1 MVVSEFQK
9 LPFIESTL
17 TYYPD
22 RWLNL
27 LTHSQLPPLTDPHK
41 TIVVTGVGVVSPY
54 GIGLD
59 CLQVGMLSGKCC
71 LEPTKGAVY
80 PGFEGAIAQ
89 VRELPPLGEH
99 SNPQYSRTDQLA
111 VMATQDAMASSG
123 SDRSAFVDGGIV
135 MASTL
140 GGLTEIDTGIAR
152 DPAAWYRGRGG
163 LLRAAS
169 YPFAHVADAMGEHF
183 GIRGPRC
190 AISVACASGA
200 MAIALA
206 ANMLLDGA
214 VPIVL
219 AGGCDPLC
227 PFTLSGFN
235 SLRALDPNPCSPFDQ
250 NRKGL
255 NLGEGSAVLVLETLA
270 GATAR
275 NANVLAVL
283 RGWAMTNDAFHPT
296 APQKEGSGL
305 ADCIR
310 LSMEMAE
317 VSGDEIGYVNAHGTG
332 TPLNDSA
339 EAQSYE
345 TAFRGRNLPIPV
357 SSTKSYFG
365 HCLGAAG
372 ALEAAITIMAIRA
385 GALLPTLRL
394 INPIETPGVDWL
406 RGEVKRQPLP
416 LAMSASSGFG
426 GSNTVLIFESRPS

>member
-1 MVVSEFQK
+1 
-9 LPFIESTL
+9 
-17 TYYPD
+17 
-22 RWLNL
+22 
-27 LTHSQLPPLTDPHK
+27 LTDIDK

-59 CLQVGMLSGKCC
+59 FLQSGMLSGKCC
-71 LEPTKGAVY
+71 LEPTKDVY
-80 PGFEGAIAQ
+80 PGFEGVTAQ
-89 VRELPPLGEH
+89 VRELALRPED
-99 SNPQYSRTDQLA
+99 SSSRYSRSDQLA
-111 VMATQDAMASSG
+111 MVAAQDAVANSG
-123 SDRSAFVDGGIV
+123 CDGSTLREGGVV
-135 MASTL
+135 MASTV
-140 GGLTEIDTGIAR
+140 GGLTGFDTGIAQ
-152 DPAAWYRGRGG
+152 DPAAWYRRPGG

-169 YPFAHVADAMGEHF
+169 YPVAHVADAVGERF

-214 VPIVL
+214 APMIL
-219 AGGCDPLC
+219 AGGSDPLC

-235 SLRALDPNPCSPFDQ
+235 SLRALDPSPCTPFDQ

-255 NLGEGSAVLVLETLA
+255 NLGEGSAVLILETLA
-270 GATAR
+270 GATGR
-275 NANVLAVL
+275 NARILAVL
-283 RGWAMTNDAFHPT
+283 RGWAMTNDAFHTT
-296 APQKEGSGL
+296 APEKQGSGL
-305 ADCIR
+305 ADCMR
-310 LSMEMAE
+310 LSMEMAQ

-339 EAQSYE
+339 ETSAYE
-345 TAFRGRNLPIPV
+345 TAFRGRKQPIPV

-394 INPIETPGVDWL
+394 NDPIVSDSVDWL

-416 LAMSASSGFG
+416 LAMSVSSGFG
-426 GSNTVLIFESRPS
+426 GSNTVLVFGSGGS

>member
-1 MVVSEFQK
+1 
-9 LPFIESTL
+9 
-17 TYYPD
+17 
-22 RWLNL
+22 
-27 LTHSQLPPLTDPHK
+27 
-41 TIVVTGVGVVSPY
+41 
-54 GIGLD
+54 
-59 CLQVGMLSGKCC
+59 
-71 LEPTKGAVY
+71 
-80 PGFEGAIAQ
+80 
-89 VRELPPLGEH
+89 
-99 SNPQYSRTDQLA
+99 
-111 VMATQDAMASSG
+111 
-123 SDRSAFVDGGIV
+123 
-135 MASTL
+135 
-140 GGLTEIDTGIAR
+140 LTEIDTRIAK
-152 DPAAWYRGRGG
+152 DPAAWFRRPGG
-163 LLRAAS
+163 LSRGAS
-169 YPFAHVADAMGEHF
+169 FPVAHVADAVGEHF

-206 ANMLLDGA
+206 GNMLLDGA
-214 VPIVL
+214 APIIL
-219 AGGCDPLC
+219 AGGSDPLC

-270 GATAR
+270 GAIAR

-283 RGWAMTNDAFHPT
+283 RGWAMTNDAFHTT

-317 VSGDEIGYVNAHGTG
+317 VSGDEIEYVNAHGTG
-332 TPLNDSA
+332 TPLNDVA
-339 EAQSYE
+339 EANAYE
-345 TAFRGRNLPIPV
+345 TAFRGRHHPIPV

-372 ALEAAITIMAIRA
+372 ALEAAVTIVAMRS

-394 INPIETPGVDWL
+394 TDPIESRGVDWL

-416 LAMSASSGFG
+416 LAMSVSSGFG
-426 GSNTVLIFESRPS
+426 GSNTVLIFGSGRS

>member
-1 MVVSEFQK
+1 
-9 LPFIESTL
+9 
-17 TYYPD
+17 
-22 RWLNL
+22 
-27 LTHSQLPPLTDPHK
+27 LTDIQK

-71 LEPTKGAVY
+71 LEPTKDVY
-80 PGFEGAIAQ
+80 PGFEGTIAPVQ
-89 VRELPPLGEH
+89 ESVLPAED
-99 SNPQYSRTDQLA
+99 SSSAYSRTDQLA
-111 VMATQDAMASSG
+111 VAAARDAMANSG
-123 SDRSAFVDGGIV
+123 YDRSSYRESGVL
-135 MASTL
+135 MANTV
-140 GGLTEIDTGIAR
+140 GGLTEIDTGIAQ
-152 DPAAWYRGRGG
+152 DPAAWYRRPGG
-163 LLRAAS
+163 LLRGAS
-169 YPFAHVADAMGEHF
+169 YPFAHVADAVGERF

-206 ANMLLDGA
+206 ANMLLDEA
-214 VPIVL
+214 APIML
-219 AGGCDPLC
+219 AGGSDPLC

-250 NRKGL
+250 NRNGV

-275 NANVLAVL
+275 HANVLAVL
-283 RGWAMTNDAFHPT
+283 RGWAMTNDAFHTT
-296 APQKEGSGL
+296 APQKQGSGL

-332 TPLNDSA
+332 TPLNDIA
-339 EAQSYE
+339 EANAYE
-345 TAFRGRNLPIPV
+345 AAFRGRNHPIPV

-372 ALEAAITIMAIRA
+372 ALEAAVTIMAVRS

-394 INPIETPGVDWL
+394 THPIESPGVNWL
-406 RGEVKRQPLP
+406 RGKVERRPLP
-416 LAMSASSGFG
+416 LAMSVSSGFG
-426 GSNTVLIFESRPS
+426 GSNTVLIFGSGRS

>member
-1 MVVSEFQK
+1 VIEF
-9 LPFIESTL
+9 LD
-17 TYYPD
+17 YC
-22 RWLNL
+22 R
-27 LTHSQLPPLTDPHK
+27 LPPLTDPHK
-41 TIVVTGVGVVSPY
+41 TIVVTGIGVVSPY

-59 CLQVGMLSGKCC
+59 CVQAGMLSGKCC
-71 LEPTKGAVY
+71 LKPTKDLY
-80 PGFEGAIAQ
+80 PGFEGTAAQ
-89 VRELPPLGEH
+89 VRELAPLAED
-99 SNPQYSRTDQLA
+99 SSSRYSRTDQLA
-111 VMATQDAMASSG
+111 VMAAQDAIANSG
-123 SDRSAFVDGGIV
+123 YDRATIGESGIV

-140 GGLTEIDTGIAR
+140 GGLTEIDTGIAK
-152 DPAAWYRGRGG
+152 DPAAWFRRPGG

-169 YPFAHVADAMGEHF
+169 YPFAHVADAVGEHCE
-183 GIRGPRC
+183 IRGPRC

-214 VPIVL
+214 APMILV
-219 AGGCDPLC
+219 GGSDPLC

-235 SLRALDPNPCSPFDQ
+235 SLHALDPNPCSPFDQ

-255 NLGEGSAVLVLETLA
+255 NLGEGSAILVLETLA
-270 GATAR
+270 DVTAR
-275 NANVLAVL
+275 NAKVLAVL
-283 RGWAMTNDAFHPT
+283 RGWAMNNDAFHTT
-296 APQKEGSGL
+296 APHQQGIGL

-317 VSGDEIGYVNAHGTG
+317 VSGDDIGYVNAHGTG
-332 TPLNDSA
+332 TPLNDIA
-339 EAQSYE
+339 EANAYE
-345 TAFRGRNLPIPV
+345 NAFRGRKHPIPV

-372 ALEAAITIMAIRA
+372 ALEAAITIMAVRS

-394 INPIETPGVDWL
+394 ADPIESPGVEWL

-426 GSNTVLIFESRPS
+426 GSNTVLIFGSGRS

>member
-1 MVVSEFQK
+1 M
-9 LPFIESTL
+9 
-17 TYYPD
+17 PD
-22 RWLNL
+22 
-27 LTHSQLPPLTDPHK
+27 THK
-41 TIVVTGVGVVSPY
+41 TIVITGIGVVSPY

-59 CLQVGMLSGKCC
+59 TLQSGMLSGKCR
-71 LEPTKGAVY
+71 LEHTKDLY
-80 PGFEGAIAQ
+80 PGFEGTTAQ
-89 VRELPPLGEH
+89 VGELPPLAENL
-99 SNPQYSRTDQLA
+99 SSRYSRTDQLA
-111 VMATQDAMASSG
+111 VIATQDALANSSC
-123 SDRSAFVDGGIV
+123 DRSIFRESGLV
-135 MASTL
+135 MASTV
-140 GGLTEIDTGIAR
+140 GGLTEIDAGIAK
-152 DPAAWYRGRGG
+152 DPAAWYRRPGG

-169 YPFAHVADAMGEHF
+169 YPFTHVADAVGEHF
-183 GIRGPRC
+183 AILGPRC

-214 VPIVL
+214 APMIL
-219 AGGCDPLC
+219 AGGSDPLC
-227 PFTLSGFN
+227 AFTLSGFN
-235 SLRALDPNPCSPFDQ
+235 SLQALDPNPCSPFDK

-255 NLGEGSAVLVLETLA
+255 NLGEGAAVFILETLA
-270 GATAR
+270 GASAR
-275 NANVLAVL
+275 NAKVLAVL

-332 TPLNDSA
+332 TPLNDIA
-339 EAQSYE
+339 EAHAYE
-345 TAFRGRNLPIPV
+345 IAFRGRKRPIPV

-372 ALEAAITIMAIRA
+372 ALEGAVTIMAMRS

-394 INPIETPGVDWL
+394 NDPIESPCVDWL
-406 RGEVKRQPLP
+406 RGKVKRQALP

-426 GSNTVLIFESRPS
+426 GSNTVLVFESGAS

>member
-1 MVVSEFQK
+1 MQA
-9 LPFIESTL
+9 
-17 TYYPD
+17 
-22 RWLNL
+22 
-27 LTHSQLPPLTDPHK
+27 
-41 TIVVTGVGVVSPY
+41 
-54 GIGLD
+54 
-59 CLQVGMLSGKCC
+59 GMLSGKCC
-71 LEPTKGAVY
+71 LAPTKDLY
-80 PGFEGAIAQ
+80 PGFEGATAQ
-89 VRELPPLGEH
+89 VRDSTLLREE
-99 SNPQYSRTDQLA
+99 SSSRYSRTDRLA
-111 VMATQDAMASSG
+111 MMAAQDAMANSGCDSS
-123 SDRSAFVDGGIV
+123 SFRDSGIV
-135 MASTL
+135 MASTV
-140 GGLTEIDTGIAR
+140 GGLTEIDTGIAK
-152 DPAAWYRGRGG
+152 DPAAFYRRAGG

-169 YPFAHVADAMGEHF
+169 YPVAHVADAVGEHF

-214 VPIVL
+214 AAMIL
-219 AGGCDPLC
+219 AGGSDPLC

-235 SLRALDPNPCSPFDQ
+235 SLQALDPNPCSPFDQ

-275 NANVLAVL
+275 NAKVLAVL

-305 ADCIR
+305 ADCIQ

-339 EAQSYE
+339 EANAYE
-345 TAFRGRNLPIPV
+345 TAFRGRAHPIPV

-372 ALEAAITIMAIRA
+372 ALEAAVTIMAVRS

-394 INPIETPGVDWL
+394 TDPIDSPGVEWL
-406 RGEVKRQPLP
+406 RGEVKRQSLP
-416 LAMSASSGFG
+416 LAMSVSSGFG
-426 GSNTVLIFESRPS
+426 GGNAALIFGSGIS

>member
-1 MVVSEFQK
+1 
-9 LPFIESTL
+9 
-17 TYYPD
+17 
-22 RWLNL
+22 
-27 LTHSQLPPLTDPHK
+27 LTDIHK

-59 CLQVGMLSGKCC
+59 RLQAGMLSGKCC
-71 LEPTKGAVY
+71 LSPTKDLY
-80 PGFEGAIAQ
+80 SGFEGSTAQ
-89 VRELPPLGEH
+89 VLELPPLAED
-99 SNPQYSRTDQLA
+99 SSSRYSRTDQLA
-111 VMATQDAMASSG
+111 VMAAQDAIANSG
-123 SDRSAFVDGGIV
+123 CDSSAFRESGIM
-135 MASTL
+135 MASTV
-140 GGLTEIDTGIAR
+140 GGLTEIDAGIAK
-152 DPAAWYRGRGG
+152 DPAAWYRRPGG
-163 LLRAAS
+163 LSRAAS
-169 YPFAHVADAMGEHF
+169 YPFAHVADAVGEHF

-200 MAIALA
+200 MSIALA
-206 ANMLLDGA
+206 ANMLLDGSA
-214 VPIVL
+214 RIVL

-235 SLRALDPNPCSPFDQ
+235 SLRALDPDPCSPFDQ
-250 NRKGL
+250 NRKGT
-255 NLGEGSAVLVLETLA
+255 NLGEGSAVLILETLA

-296 APQKEGSGL
+296 APHKEGNGL

-317 VSGDEIGYVNAHGTG
+317 VSVDDIGYVNAHGTG

-339 EAQSYE
+339 EANAYE
-345 TAFRGRNLPIPV
+345 TAFRGRSRPIPV

-372 ALEAAITIMAIRA
+372 ALEAAITIMAIRS
-385 GALLPTLRL
+385 GTLIPTLRL
-394 INPIETPGVDWL
+394 TNPIESPGVDWL

-426 GSNTVLIFESRPS
+426 GSNTVLIFGSGPS